1 NVNIKSRLGTN
12 LTLFT
17 HFKNINPYIEFN
29 WIYDTR
35 LVGVRVEKEEY
46 LYNKNKNTF
55 ELKWGLRD
63 MNVNDRLSMWVNIVH
78 RFNEAGYRA
87 NGAEFGVQYKLR

>member
-1 NVNIKSRLGTN
+1 
-12 LTLFT
+12 
-17 HFKNINPYIEFN
+17 KNINPYIEFN

-46 LYNKNKNTF
+46 LYNNNKNTF
-55 ELKWGLRD
+55 ELKWGLRE

-87 NGAEFGVQYKLR
+87 NGVEAGMVYKMI

>member
-1 NVNIKSRLGTN
+1 
-12 LTLFT
+12 
-17 HFKNINPYIEFN
+17 
-29 WIYDTR
+29 
-35 LVGVRVEKEEY
+35 
-46 LYNKNKNTF
+46 
-55 ELKWGLRD
+55 

>member
-1 NVNIKSRLGTN
+1 CNLYEQLIFSYVSNPNIEDVNNLNNVNIKSRLGTN

-46 LYNKNKNTF
+46 LYNNNKNTF
-55 ELKWGLRD
+55 EL
-63 MNVNDRLSMWVNIVH
+63 
-78 RFNEAGYRA
+78 
-87 NGAEFGVQYKLR
+87 